1 MRWLTPLS
9 LACLCASG
17 VIAKTP
23 DSGVFINGAV
33 DDNIILWEAD
43 HDGLNASGEGVRIS
57 KDQGI
62 RFEFNQPNAYGE
74 LQVSSPDGWDLNAY
88 VALAIDLENTGER
101 PLQILGKLNH
111 NQTAASLISL
121 APDEQ
126 ETLVLYL
133 FRKQNLSR
141 FEGMNSAPGG
151 DLRFWGGYDTLTAH
165 SLQFVGMGEESP
177 SGQIAIHR
185 IRAIGKYGQLSPEI
199 DAFFPFIDRF
209 GQYAHADWENKVHS
223 KAQLKR
229 LAQKETAL
237 LEACTSV
244 SGWSRYGGWK
254 DGTQLEASGHFR
266 TAKHAGKWWLVDPE
280 GYLFW
285 SIGVNGIR
293 FGNATPTDAR
303 EHYFSV
309 LPDGFHNNGGANFAN
324 ANMAL
329 KYGSNWQQ
337 HAALLS
343 HKRMAAWGL
352 NTCGNW
358 SSPDIYGQRKT
369 SYVIAIGLGPSKGEA
384 ARALRGD
391 ETALRERIAQQLTKV
406 ADSANDPWC
415 IGYFVDNE
423 LKWDYVPDI
432 EMYYRV
438 VSEEIDKAAPNKL
451 YLGSRIHNNHTEALA
466 ASARYCDVISI
477 NCYAHE
483 PIATTHDKPYIIG
496 EFHFGSLDRGLCS
509 TGLRSAG
516 SQRQRANSYKFYMR
530 ECMKR
535 ANIVGAHWFTFREQ
549 AYTGR
554 GDGENFQVGL
564 VDICDTPY
572 DEMVNVIRSTAETLY
587 PFRFSY
593 ESSR

>member
-1 MRWLTPLS
+1 MNVLVSLS
-9 LACLCASG
+9 FACVAVSG
-17 VIAKTP
+17 LVAETAA
-23 DSGVFINGAV
+23 SGVFINGAV
-33 DDNIILWEAD
+33 DENAVLWEAPG
-43 HDGLNASGEGVRIS
+43 DGVQSSGTGVDIS
-57 KDQGI
+57 KDEGI
-62 RFEFNQPNAYGE
+62 CFEFNQLNAYGE
-74 LQVSSPDGWDLNAY
+74 LQVSSPDGWDLHNY
-88 VALAIDLENTGER
+88 VALAIDLHNTGSR
-101 PLQILGKLNH
+101 QIHILGKLNH
-111 NQTAASLISL
+111 NQTAASLVSL

-133 FRKQNLSR
+133 FRKQNLGR

-151 DLRFWGGYDTLTAH
+151 DLRFWGGYEALTAH
-165 SLQFVGMGEESP
+165 SLQFVAMGEESLN
-177 SGQIAIHR
+177 GQVSIQR
-185 IRAIGKYGQLSPEI
+185 IRAIGKYGQLSPER

-209 GQYAHADWENKVHS
+209 GQYAHADWKNKVHS
-223 KAQLKR
+223 KTQLQE
-229 LAQKETAL
+229 LAKKETAM
-237 LEACTSV
+237 LEASTGV

-254 DGTQLEASGHFR
+254 DGPQLEASGHFR

-285 SIGVNGIR
+285 SMGVNGLR
-293 FGNATPTDAR
+293 FGNATPTEGR
-303 EHYFSV
+303 EHYFRV
-309 LPDGFHNNGGANFAN
+309 LPDGFHNNSGVNFSN

-337 HAALLS
+337 HAAKLS
-343 HKRMAAWGL
+343 HERMAAWGL

-369 SYVIAIGLGPSKGEA
+369 PYVVAIGLGPSKGDA
-384 ARALRGD
+384 ATALRGN
-391 ETALRERIAQQLTKV
+391 EAALRERIAKQLTKV
-406 ADSANDPWC
+406 ADAANDPWC

-423 LKWDYVPDI
+423 LKWDFVPNIDL
-432 EMYYRV
+432 YYRV
-438 VSEEIDKAAPNKL
+438 VSEEMKKAAPQKL
-451 YLGSRIHNNHTEALA
+451 YLGSRIYNNNTEALA

-516 SQRQRANSYKFYMR
+516 SQQQRVNSYKFYMR
-530 ECMKR
+530 ESMKR

-572 DEMVNVIRSTAETLY
+572 DEMISAIRTTAETLY
-587 PFRFSY
+587 TFRFSY
-593 ESSR
+593 ESIH